1 METPTVCTLENL
13 LEPIAAQHFLDH
25 VWGQKHLVISRT
37 NPEYYRRIFSFADV
51 DRLIF
56 LAQERPQDLLTI
68 LPKGKFGT
76 EIRTRL
82 RAVPIHELYRRFHG
96 GDTIRVSS
104 LEGSWPPLLPLLQSI
119 GQTLNARVDVNVYM
133 TPANSQGFPTHVD
146 HEDVFILQV
155 GGSKEWFIYEAD
167 YPWPLERLSYVQEQG
182 GFTTGLRDES
192 RLRLAERVLLQT
204 GDFLY
209 IPRGYPH
216 YAVTSG
222 LPSLHLTIGI
232 HPTYWLDVARAALEM
247 AAGAQPL
254 LRRALP
260 PGFKA
265 SPTSPTMVA
274 ELETVLNSAFEPAVL
289 EKALQTVAA
298 KQSSPLE
305 HLPDGHFASLERLD
319 ALAVTS
325 IVEHRAGVEYL
336 IEQEDQQIVVRC
348 GRAQIKGP
356 LSIRAAL
363 EYIRDHPKL
372 SLAELPLED
381 QGKVVLARRLIR
393 EGFLR
398 IVHL

>member
-1 METPTVCTLENL
+1 
-13 LEPIAAQHFLDH
+13 
-25 VWGQKHLVISRT
+25 
-37 NPEYYRRIFSFADV
+37 V

-56 LAQERPQDLLTI
+56 LAQDRPQDLLTI

-76 EIRTRL
+76 EVKTRL
-82 RAVPIHELYRRFHG
+82 RSVPIHELYRRFHT

-167 YPWPLERLSYVQEQG
+167 YPWPLERLSYVKEQG
-182 GFTTGLRDES
+182 GFSTGLRDES

-216 YAVTSG
+216 HAVTSG
-222 LPSLHLTIGI
+222 FPSLHLTIGI

-247 AAGAQPL
+247 AAGEQPL

-260 PGFKA
+260 PGFR
-265 SPTSPTMVA
+265 TSARSTMIT
-274 ELETVLNSAFEPAVL
+274 ELERVLGSAFERAVL
-289 EKALQTVAA
+289 DKALQAVAA
-298 KQSSPLE
+298 KQSSSIEL
-305 HLPDGHFASLERLD
+305 LPDGHFASLESLD
-319 ALAVTS
+319 ALALTS
-325 IVEHRAGVEYL
+325 IVEHRAGLEYL
-336 IEQEDQQIVVRC
+336 IEQEDQQVLFRC
-348 GRAQIKGP
+348 GHAQIKGP
-356 LSIRAAL
+356 LSIRTAL
-363 EYIRDHPKL
+363 EYIRDHPTL
-372 SLAELPLED
+372 SPAELPLED
-381 QGKVVLARRLIR
+381 HGKIVLTRRLIR

-398 IVHL
+398 IVRL